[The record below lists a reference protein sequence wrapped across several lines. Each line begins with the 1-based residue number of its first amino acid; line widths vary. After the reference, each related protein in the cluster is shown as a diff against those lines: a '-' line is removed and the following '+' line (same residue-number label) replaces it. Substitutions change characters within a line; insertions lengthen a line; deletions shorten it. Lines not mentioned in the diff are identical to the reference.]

1 MSGAPDQ
8 TLLVTLRP
16 AIRDAV
22 ETALE
27 GRRLSDAQ
35 ALALADARGA
45 EHPVLWA
52 AAAALRD
59 RGRPPVVTYS
69 RKVFIPL
76 TNLCRD
82 ICSYCTFAHTDDDP
96 RAHTM
101 SPDEVLAV
109 AEAGRQ
115 RGCKEVLFTLGDRP
129 EVRYESHRLA
139 LRRFGH
145 DSTHSYLTAMCR
157 MVLERTGL
165 LPHPNAGIL
174 SRREL
179 AELREVSASQ
189 GMMLETT
196 SERLCG
202 PGGPHEHAPDKR
214 PATRL
219 AMIRRAGELRIP
231 FTTGILIGIG
241 ETLVERVEALLA
253 LRALHEAHGHIQEI
267 IVQNFRAKPNTPMAA
282 AGEPGLV
289 ELMSACAT
297 ARLIMGPTMSI
308 QAPPNL
314 SADYGPL
321 LLSGI
326 NDWGGVSPLT
336 PDFVNPEAPWPD
348 IDALASLCADAGY
361 PLRERLTIYPEYV
374 TDDDFIDPALRAHVR
389 ALADEDGLALPGSP
403 RPAGELVAA

>member
-1 MSGAPDQ
+1 MDAPA
-8 TLLVTLRP
+8 LAALRP
-16 AIRDAV
+16 ALRAAV
-22 ETALE
+22 ESALE
-27 GRRLSDAQ
+27 GRRLSADQ

-45 EHPVLWA
+45 EHPALWA
-52 AAAALRD
+52 AAAVVRD
-59 RGRPPVVTYS
+59 AGRPAVVTYS

-82 ICSYCTFAHTDDDP
+82 VCSYCTFAHVDGDP

-109 AEAGRQ
+109 AEAGR
-115 RGCKEVLFTLGDRP
+115 RLGCKEALFTLGDRP
-129 EVRYESHRLA
+129 EARFESHRRG

-145 DSTHSYLTAMCR
+145 ETTQSYLAAMCA
-157 MVLERTGL
+157 MVLEKTGL

-174 SRREL
+174 GRREL
-179 AELREVSASQ
+179 SQLREVSASQ
-189 GMMLETT
+189 GMMLESV

-214 PATRL
+214 PRTRL

-231 FTTGILIGIG
+231 FTSGILIGIG
-241 ETLVERVEALLA
+241 ETPRERVEALLA
-253 LRALHEAHGHIQEI
+253 LRELHESHGHIQEV
-267 IVQNFRAKPNTPMAA
+267 IVQNFRAKPDTPMAA
-282 AGEPGLV
+282 SGEPGLV
-289 ELMSACAT
+289 ELMTACAI
-297 ARLIMGPTMSI
+297 ARLVMGPAMSV

-348 IDALASLCADAGY
+348 IERLGELCADAGY
-361 PLRERLTIYPEYV
+361 ALRERLTVYPEYLA
-374 TDDDFIDPALRAHVR
+374 DDDFVDPGVRPHVR
-389 ALADEDGLALPGSP
+389 ALAGEDGLARDVSP
-403 RPAGELVAA
+403 APLAEVAA

>member
-1 MSGAPDQ
+1 MTGAPA
-8 TLLVTLRP
+8 LAALRP
-16 AIRDAV
+16 ALRGAV

-27 GRRLSDAQ
+27 GRRLDDAQ
-35 ALALADARGA
+35 ALALADAHGA
-45 EHPVLWA
+45 EHPALWA
-52 AAAALRD
+52 AAAELRD

-82 ICSYCTFAHTDDDP
+82 VCSYCTFAHLDTDP

-101 SPDEVLAV
+101 SPDEILAV
-109 AEAGRQ
+109 AEAGARM
-115 RGCKEVLFTLGDRP
+115 GCKEALFTLGDRP
-129 EVRYESHRLA
+129 EARFESHRHA

-145 DSTHSYLTAMCR
+145 DSTQSYLVAMCR

-165 LPHPNAGIL
+165 LPHPNAGVL
-174 SRREL
+174 GRREL
-179 AELREVSASQ
+179 SELREVSASQ
-189 GMMLETT
+189 GMMLESV
-196 SERLCG
+196 SERLCA

-219 AMIRRAGELRIP
+219 AMIRRAGELAIP
-231 FTTGILIGIG
+231 FTSGILIGIG
-241 ETLVERVEALLA
+241 ETVRERVEALLA
-253 LRALHEAHGHIQEI
+253 LRELHERHGHIQEV
-267 IVQNFRAKPNTPMAA
+267 IVQNFRAKPGTPMAQ

-289 ELMSACAT
+289 ELMSACAI
-297 ARLIMGPTMSI
+297 ARLVMGPTMSV

-326 NDWGGVSPLT
+326 NDWGGVSPIT

-348 IDALASLCADAGY
+348 LDGLARLCADSGY
-361 PLRERLTIYPEYV
+361 ELRERLTIYPEYLA
-374 TDDDFIDPALRAHVR
+374 DDGFLDEGLRDHVR
-389 ALADEDGLALPGSP
+389 SLAEPDGLARAGA
-403 RPAGELVAA
+403 PAPAAAVAA

>member
-1 MSGAPDQ
+1 MAEVALSA
-8 TLLVTLRP
+8 LRP
-16 AIRDAV
+16 ALREAV
-22 ETALE
+22 EAALE
-27 GRRLSDAQ
+27 GRRLTGDQ
-35 ALALADARGA
+35 ALTLADARGA
-45 EHPVLWA
+45 EHPALWSA
-52 AAAALRD
+52 AAVLRD

-82 ICSYCTFAHTDDDP
+82 VCSYCTFAHTDDDP

-115 RGCKEVLFTLGDRP
+115 LGCKEALFTLGDRP
-129 EVRYESHRLA
+129 EARFPSHKRA

-145 DSTHSYLTAMCR
+145 ETTQSYLTAMCR
-157 MVLERTGL
+157 MVLEKTGL

-179 AELREVSASQ
+179 TELREVSASQ
-189 GMMLETT
+189 GMMLESV

-231 FTTGILIGIG
+231 FTSGILIGIS
-241 ETLVERVEALLA
+241 ETGRERVEALLA
-253 LRALHEAHGHIQEI
+253 LRDLHESHGHIQEV

-289 ELMSACAT
+289 ELMTTCAI
-297 ARLIMGPTMSI
+297 ARLVMGPAMSV

-348 IDALASLCADAGY
+348 IEGLRSLCADSGY
-361 PLRERLTIYPEYV
+361 TLRERLTIYPEYL
-374 TDDDFIDPALRAHVR
+374 TDGDFLDPGVR
-389 ALADEDGLALPGSP
+389 PRVEALADAHGLARDVTPEPLV
-403 RPAGELVAA
+403 EVAA